1 MGRGNETS
9 REEEEEEEEGEK
21 VPRGWD
27 KDCLAGVME
36 IKKLN

>member
-27 KDCLAGVME
+27 KDCLLGVME

>member
-1 MGRGNETS
+1 MKL
-9 REEEEEEEEGEK
+9 EEEEEEEGEGEK

-27 KDCLAGVME
+27 KDWRPGVME

>member
-27 KDCLAGVME
+27 KDCLPGVME